1 MYYPHQEG
9 ENNISSQNIQFP
21 YYPKQ
26 KSKKFFPITPQNN
39 LKNFFPEDFFSNSLN
54 NPQFENVNISFKK
67 MNSDEIGKNQTEKII
82 NNLNQTKENNII
94 HIISY
99 KIDSSTN
106 SHSTNNTESGNFN
119 SKEINTE
126 KIDEIEEDNFKE
138 TPHFFPKVDICE
150 GKNNSEKTSDNIFLN
165 KNLVDG
171 DKVNKE
177 IKNLFDN
184 IPENLKSDPDVNEK
198 VGMLLKNIYE
208 MKQIINNKKDE
219 INYPTTQRNNKR
231 INQNN
236 NQPLSSRNLISNI
249 NCNKKGPKGNSRY
262 VKI

>member
-1 MYYPHQEG
+1 MNSQ
-9 ENNISSQNIQFP
+9 NNIGEKPITKTIKLLNLKP
-21 YYPKQ
+21 
-26 KSKKFFPITPQNN
+26 SKKISSPITPQNN
-39 LKNFFPEDFFSNSLN
+39 LKNLFPKDFFEYSNQQMKFQQN
-54 NPQFENVNISFKK
+54 DCSFKK
-67 MNSDEIGKNQTEKII
+67 IHSDETIENKNI
-82 NNLNQTKENNII
+82 NNILKNNINKENILFK
-94 HIISY
+94 ISC

-119 SKEINTE
+119 SKEINNE

-249 NCNKKGPKGNSRY
+249 NCNIKGPKGNSRY